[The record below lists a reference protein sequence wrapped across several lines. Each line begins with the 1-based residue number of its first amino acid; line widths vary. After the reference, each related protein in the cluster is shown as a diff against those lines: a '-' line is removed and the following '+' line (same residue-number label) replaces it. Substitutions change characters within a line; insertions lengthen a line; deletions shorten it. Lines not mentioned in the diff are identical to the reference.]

1 MKTIMIN
8 VPDDY
13 EVQVVRKEAK
23 FKKGDI
29 ISSKIGLIA
38 VFEKIV
44 LKDGERLVCF
54 STIYSPFREAF
65 VWIDKVSY
73 GIGYESDCTLAS
85 IDQKDTLIKALK
97 KEAETNPKARKVL
110 KDVFNIEVE
119 PVIRTYEDLIDS
131 SKSIAGYHIDTACDI
146 RKWQPTVFDSWT
158 RDVAA
163 SEKVCKSMLAMA
175 QISQLMP
182 YYGGAIT
189 DEEWRNGDVVK
200 YSIQR
205 VKNKIGIDHCYTRYC
220 FLAFHTPE
228 QRDDFIKYNER
239 LVKDYLMID

>member
-1 MKTIMIN
+1 MIN
-8 VPDDY
+8 VPDGY

-65 VWIDKVSY
+65 VWIDKVSH
-73 GIGYESDCTLAS
+73 GIGYETECSIAS
-85 IDQKDTLIKALK
+85 KEQRKILINALK

-131 SKSIAGYHIDTACDI
+131 SKSIAGYYIDTACDI
-146 RKWQPTVFDSWT
+146 RKWQPTVCDNWT
-158 RDVAA
+158 RDVAV

-182 YYGGAIT
+182 YYGGAIS
-189 DEEWRNGDVVK
+189 DGEWRNGDVVK

-205 VKNKIGIDHCYTRYC
+205 VKNKIGIDYCYTRYC

>member
-1 MKTIMIN
+1 MIN
-8 VPDDY
+8 VPDGY

-65 VWIDKVSY
+65 VWIDKVSH
-73 GIGYESDCTLAS
+73 GIGYETECSIAS
-85 IDQKDTLIKALK
+85 KEQRKILINALK

-119 PVIRTYEDLIDS
+119 PVIRTYEDLINS

-146 RKWQPTVFDSWT
+146 RKWQPTVFDNWT

-175 QISQLMP
+175 MISQLMP

-189 DEEWRNGDVVK
+189 DEEWADRDTNK
-200 YSIQR
+200 YC
-205 VKNKIGIDHCYTRYC
+205 IDRLRDNIISDTYQSCFK